1 MRNSLLLGG
10 SGWRR
15 RLVTIGAF
23 GAAASVLFGAVAFA
37 CTQRVGTL
45 LVCRPPAKTFVNSTQ
60 CGKITGTTQTGTPS
74 MPQAGAL
81 FSAKAADFKS
91 TIYNVTWRKPNAT
104 DSCHSAGPNT
114 VVLTST
120 GGKSTFKGPSFYA
133 EFSPAN
139 NPVLVSST
147 LGQAKVCSQDM
158 PDIIVGQIINV
169 AVI

>member
-1 MRNSLLLGG
+1 MKDSRRFGLT
-10 SGWRR
+10 GWRR
-15 RLVTIGAF
+15 RVLVVGGA
-23 GAAASVLFGAVAFA
+23 GVAASLMLGAVAFA

-45 LVCRPPAKTFVNSTQ
+45 LVCRPPAKTYVTSAQ

-81 FSAKAADFKS
+81 FSAKASSFKS
-91 TIYNVTWRKPNAT
+91 TIYNVTWRKPNSTA
-104 DSCHSAGPNT
+104 SCHSASADT
-114 VVLTST
+114 IVLKST
-120 GGKSTFKGPSFYA
+120 GGKTTFKGPGFYA
-133 EFSPAN
+133 EFAPAD
-139 NPVLVSST
+139 NPALVSST